1 MNTRPVNEQE
11 FGLFI
16 RQHLNAGSAALG
28 KPVTDRIYEARRAAL
43 ARHAELQSQRA
54 VASFGHSVLVW
65 GRDNLQ
71 PFVLALCV
79 VAALAASNYLM
90 SLEHVS
96 ELEEVDSAL
105 LADDLPINAYL
116 DKGFDTWLSSSPQQP

>member
-1 MNTRPVNEQE
+1 MNAPLNEEE

-16 RQHLNAGSAALG
+16 RQHLNAGSAQLSKPVAERIFRARQAALQRHAKLESQPVLVALG
-28 KPVTDRIYEARRAAL
+28 HNA
-43 ARHAELQSQRA
+43 
-54 VASFGHSVLVW
+54 LVW

-71 PFVLALCV
+71 PFFLAFCLLF
-79 VAALAASNYLM
+79 ALAFSNYMM
-90 SLEHVS
+90 SMEHLS

-116 DKGFDTWLSSSPQQP
+116 DRGFDTWLSNPQQP

>member
-1 MNTRPVNEQE
+1 MNAPLNEDE

-16 RQHLNAGSAALG
+16 RQHLNAGATQLSPDVTERIFKARQIALHRHAKLESQPVVAALG
-28 KPVTDRIYEARRAAL
+28 
-43 ARHAELQSQRA
+43 
-54 VASFGHSVLVW
+54 HSALVW

-71 PFVLALCV
+71 PFLLALCLLF
-79 VAALAASNYLM
+79 ALGFGNYMM
-90 SLEHVS
+90 SMERVS

-116 DKGFDTWLSSSPQQP
+116 DRGFDTWLSNPQEP